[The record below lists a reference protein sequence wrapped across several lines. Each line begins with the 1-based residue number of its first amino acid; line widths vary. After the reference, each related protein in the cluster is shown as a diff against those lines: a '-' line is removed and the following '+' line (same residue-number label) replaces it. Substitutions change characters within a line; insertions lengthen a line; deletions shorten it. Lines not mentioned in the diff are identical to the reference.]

1 MKEWSRECHF
11 YYPPNANYVVSPL
24 IFMVK
29 GFWEYFHGKE
39 SLRFFKDFQ
48 EWKFKGL
55 HDEYSQGP
63 LINWQ
68 ETSETFE
75 KLFLIT
81 FLKIVKGPLKTFLKT
96 IS

>member
-11 YYPPNANYVVSPL
+11 YYPPML
-24 IFMVK
+24 
-29 GFWEYFHGKE
+29 FHHWFSWQGV
-39 SLRFFKDFQ
+39 LRFLKDFQ

-63 LINWQ
+63 LINGQ

-81 FLKIVKGPLKTFLKT
+81 QGVG
-96 IS
+96 